1 MSMTYLFL
9 AFFAMLALMFLSLP
23 VAFAI
28 LAVGAIGGYLA
39 FGYPLIEMMGGVT
52 WGTLNNSVMT
62 AIPLFM
68 LLGELLLRGGVA
80 DKMYDALAVWMDR
93 IPGGLL
99 HTNIG
104 TCALFSAT
112 SGSSVATAATVGT
125 IALPALGQR
134 NYPIQ
139 ASLGSLAAGGTLGIL
154 IPPSVNLLVYG
165 SIANVSVGSLFVAG
179 LLPGLLLTALF
190 SAYIFFAHSQAG
202 RMSNEVNK
210 IPLNE
215 KIQAL
220 RHLVPPALIFTV
232 VMGSIY
238 GGLATP
244 TESAALG
251 VMMALVILWRA
262 GRLNRVLLEHSFIQ
276 AARTSG
282 MVILIIVCALLLNVT
297 LSMTGATQAIT
308 QWISSLG
315 LGAYTL
321 LILLVLFYILLG
333 MFMDAM
339 SMLVLTVP
347 IALPMVVA
355 VGIDP
360 VWFGIFIVVMCEI
373 ALITPPVGMNLFVV
387 QGLRKDGGSFN
398 DIVKGS
404 FPYVIIMIFF
414 TAALIIWPSIA
425 LWLPKTMAS

>member
-1 MSMTYLFL
+1 MSGEI
-9 AFFAMLALMFLSLP
+9 AQ
-23 VAFAI
+23 
-28 LAVGAIGGYLA
+28 
-39 FGYPLIEMMGGVT
+39 
-52 WGTLNNSVMT
+52 
-62 AIPLFM
+62 IPLK
-68 LLGELLLRGGVA
+68 
-80 DKMYDALAVWMDR
+80 DKIR
-93 IPGGLL
+93 
-99 HTNIG
+99 
-104 TCALFSAT
+104 
-112 SGSSVATAATVGT
+112 
-125 IALPALGQR
+125 
-134 NYPIQ
+134 
-139 ASLGSLAAGGTLGIL
+139 
-154 IPPSVNLLVYG
+154 
-165 SIANVSVGSLFVAG
+165 
-179 LLPGLLLTALF
+179 
-190 SAYIFFAHSQAG
+190 
-202 RMSNEVNK
+202 
-210 IPLNE
+210 
-215 KIQAL
+215 AL
-220 RHLVPPALIFTV
+220 RHLVPPALIFIV

-251 VMMALVILWRA
+251 VMMALIILWRA
-262 GRLNRVLLEHSFIQ
+262 GRLNRVLLEHAFIQ
-276 AARTSG
+276 SARTSG

-308 QWISSLG
+308 QWISGLG
-315 LGAYTL
+315 LGTYTL
-321 LILLVLFYILLG
+321 LILLVLFYVLLG

-414 TAALIIWPSIA
+414 TAALILWPSIA
-425 LWLPKTMAS
+425 LWLPKTMSS

>member
-1 MSMTYLFL
+1 MSGEN
-9 AFFAMLALMFLSLP
+9 
-23 VAFAI
+23 I
-28 LAVGAIGGYLA
+28 Q
-39 FGYPLIEMMGGVT
+39 
-52 WGTLNNSVMT
+52 
-62 AIPLFM
+62 IPL
-68 LLGELLLRGGVA
+68 
-80 DKMYDALAVWMDR
+80 K
-93 IPGGLL
+93 
-99 HTNIG
+99 
-104 TCALFSAT
+104 
-112 SGSSVATAATVGT
+112 
-125 IALPALGQR
+125 
-134 NYPIQ
+134 
-139 ASLGSLAAGGTLGIL
+139 
-154 IPPSVNLLVYG
+154 
-165 SIANVSVGSLFVAG
+165 
-179 LLPGLLLTALF
+179 
-190 SAYIFFAHSQAG
+190 
-202 RMSNEVNK
+202 
-210 IPLNE
+210 E
-215 KIQAL
+215 KIRAL
-220 RHLVPPALIFTV
+220 RHLVPPTLIFTV

-251 VMMALVILWRA
+251 VMMALIILWRA
-262 GRLNRVLLEHSFIQ
+262 GRLNRVLLEHAFIQ

-308 QWISSLG
+308 QWISGLG

-347 IALPMVVA
+347 IALPMVIA

-360 VWFGIFIVVMCEI
+360 IWFGIFIVVMCEI

-414 TAALIIWPSIA
+414 TAALIIWPAIA
-425 LWLPKTMAS
+425 LWLPKTMSS